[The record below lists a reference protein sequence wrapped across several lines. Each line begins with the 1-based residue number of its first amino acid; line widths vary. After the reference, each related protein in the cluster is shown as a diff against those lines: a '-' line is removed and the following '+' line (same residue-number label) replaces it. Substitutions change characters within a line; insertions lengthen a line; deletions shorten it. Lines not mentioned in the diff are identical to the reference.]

1 MTYNFDPD
9 RWWERQRELL
19 RQRQQAGA
27 LDEAQYQAAL
37 EEAERRRE
45 EMWARLD
52 GSYRLPE

>member
-9 RWWERQRELL
+9 RWCERRRELL
-19 RQRQQAGA
+19 RQRQQAGE

-45 EMWARLD
+45 EMWTRLD